1 MSEKGQEEFRKLDKE
16 GKIDTGSYYRAREE
30 DKEKMGRGEM
40 ALNENRYGYSESMLK
55 HLKAIKGTIDL
66 GKFKSG
72 KYVILQESV
81 CTDNAE
87 KGDSFY
93 EPGDKLVLQTP
104 TSRTEQKIEYDEN
117 GEALGSG
124 LTNLEQKEYE
134 VMAIVEALP
143 GSMNLHAY
151 SINAITTILPLEEMK
166 KCPKAVMF
174 AKSYTVE
181 SENAEAFDRYL
192 KYYTEEE
199 NTSMGYLSKESVK
212 ADFSGMIDGVS
223 AVGYGLCAAIAIIG
237 ILNFANSML
246 TGILSR
252 RQELAVMQSIGMTK
266 EQVRKMLL
274 WESGHYL
281 LISGVISVTAG
292 SIIAY
297 FVVSALNNVIMCFA
311 YRYTAIPFLIM
322 LPVFALVAGG
332 ISLVAYRQSQKKSVV
347 ERMREAE

>member
-1 MSEKGQEEFRKLDKE
+1 M
-16 GKIDTGSYYRAREE
+16 
-30 DKEKMGRGEM
+30 
-40 ALNENRYGYSESMLK
+40 
-55 HLKAIKGTIDL
+55 

-246 TGILSR
+246 RGILSR

-274 WESGHYL
+274 WESG
-281 LISGVISVTAG
+281 
-292 SIIAY
+292 
-297 FVVSALNNVIMCFA
+297 
-311 YRYTAIPFLIM
+311 
-322 LPVFALVAGG
+322 
-332 ISLVAYRQSQKKSVV
+332 
-347 ERMREAE
+347 